1 MHIDVSFNTTIKNII
16 FNSDDIKR
24 YYLKIHPNTK
34 YSLDSILNE
43 IFYVLKTGISWRD
56 LRSSIK
62 WQSIYFH
69 FQRFVKFNI
78 FKKLYLQLREP
89 YFANNKT
96 DIQIID
102 STFIANKCGKNKI
115 ARNVFFKNKNCN
127 KVSLLTDVNGIP
139 LSVLVNSGNVHNNV
153 HNNVHDNSFI
163 NAHINDIAFLNKN
176 KKTLL
181 LADKAYEGKNIRD
194 NLKNN
199 NYSLMVAKKK
209 NAKTKYKFNKETYK
223 KRIVIE
229 NTFQKLKIFRRIQIR
244 YDSLVDTYFGFLF
257 IAISIII
264 FKNI

>member
-1 MHIDVSFNTTIKNII
+1 MHIDTSFKTTIKNII
-16 FNSDDIKR
+16 LNSDDIKR
-24 YYLKIHPNTK
+24 YYLKTHPNTK
-34 YSLDSILNE
+34 YSLDNILNE

-56 LRSSIK
+56 LRSPIK

-69 FQRFVKFNI
+69 FQRFVKHNI
-78 FKKLYLQLREP
+78 FKKLYLQLRDT
-89 YFANNKT
+89 YFSNNKT

-127 KVSLLTDVNGIP
+127 KVSFLTDVNGVP
-139 LSVLVNSGNVHNNV
+139 LSVLVNSGNVH
-153 HNNVHDNSFI
+153 DNSFI
-163 NAHINDIAFLNKN
+163 DAHINDIAFLNKN

-194 NLKNN
+194 NLKIH

-209 NAKTKYKFNKETYK
+209 NAKTKYKFNKKTYK
-223 KRIVIE
+223 KRIIIE

-244 YDSLVDTYFGFLF
+244 YDSLVNTYFGFLF
-257 IAISIII
+257 LAISIII